1 MVGFE
6 PKATT
11 VTSDRSQETKP
22 LGHPNMRQ
30 CDHKYRL
37 FPTDVILGR

>member
-11 VTSDRSQETKP
+11 VTSDLSQETKP
-22 LGHPNMRQ
+22 LAHQNMRQ
-30 CDHKYRL
+30 YDHKYVL
-37 FPTDVILGR
+37 FPTDVILVR